1 MIYLIKCKYCG
12 KEFET
17 HYKNG
22 GFCSDE
28 CRRQYFVHKKTVE
41 NSEKL
46 KREGIEG
53 KDYVIDRWN
62 GLAVKRIYGSYF
74 KRVHPD
80 RTLDEYKR
88 EFPDAKLYSEVD
100 DANVGKSRGL
110 HMKEEKYKKMFSEKF
125 RGENNPMS
133 KSKTTE
139 EFRKSCSPF
148 SPKFYEVRGMG
159 EDDRKGFIR
168 NVIDN
173 RDDSTFNTR
182 VEFYEKRGYSHED
195 AERELRKRQATKTL
209 EACIKKYG
217 EYGYELYRIRN
228 AEWSN
233 KIEEMYRRGEF
244 DRISKKPLN
253 SLSSEK
259 ELKFIKSLIIKAKL
273 DDSLCKYHRT
283 NSAEQL
289 RLVGNGSHYLY
300 DFVYGKKIIEFN
312 GTYWHCDPR
321 FYGITKK
328 LSNGKTATQIWKRD
342 LEKTKLA
349 IENGFE
355 ILHVW
360 EYDYDKDEEKV
371 LQECIQFLT
380 T

>member
-1 MIYLIKCKYCG
+1 MTYHVKCKHCG

-17 HYKNG
+17 RFKDG
-22 GFCSDE
+22 AFCSAE
-28 CRRQYFVHKKTVE
+28 CRRQYFVHKKTVA

-62 GLAVKRIYGSYF
+62 GLAVKRMYGSYF
-74 KRVHPD
+74 RRVHPD
-80 RTLDEYKR
+80 RTLEEYKR

-139 EFRKSCSPF
+139 DFRKSCSPF
-148 SPKFYEVRGMG
+148 SSKFYEVRGMC
-159 EDDRKGFIR
+159 EDDRKEFIKSV
-168 NVIDN
+168 NDN
-173 RDDSTFNTR
+173 REKSTFNTK

-195 AERELRKRQATKTL
+195 AEKELRKRQATKTL

-217 EYGYELYRIRN
+217 EYGYEIYRIRN

-244 DRISKKPLN
+244 NKIPKKPSN
-253 SLSSEK
+253 SLSSKK
-259 ELKFIKSLIIKAKL
+259 ELIFIKSLITKAKL
-273 DDSLCKYHRT
+273 DGSLCRYHKN
-283 NSAEQL
+283 NSTEQFKL
-289 RLVGNGSHYLY
+289 IGNGSHYLY

-321 FYGITKK
+321 FYESTKK
-328 LSNGKTATQIWKRD
+328 LFSGKTAMQIWKKD

-360 EYDYDKDEEKV
+360 EYDYDNDEEKV